1 MTEQKKQSLQDL
13 LKVNETEEEKK
24 AKADAEKQ
32 TDSVI
37 KEEKKQEDPKTN
49 EDEEAKKKEA
59 EKKEESV
66 KKNEESKKPEVVEE
80 TASEKADKQTEK
92 EMEKLRLKQMDE
104 VKDLD
109 EKKAKE
115 IEKAYPGEVRLNPIT
130 KKDRDEATKRE
141 RTYIERVLERRDGMA
156 TKFADFVKP
165 EEMNAAGDV
174 HVWEPDPEHD
184 LAKLAKGFKPQ
195 KPNPDAVGYKTD
207 DTGYTTNDKS

>member
-1 MTEQKKQSLQDL
+1 MTEKKQSLSDL
-13 LKVNETEEEKK
+13 LNVPETEEQKK
-24 AKADAEKQ
+24 AKLDAAEQ

-37 KEEKKQEDPKTN
+37 KEEKKQENNKTN
-49 EDEEAKKKEA
+49 EDEEAKKKEI
-59 EKKEESV
+59 EKKE
-66 KKNEESKKPEVVEE
+66 KNEESKKPEVVEE
-80 TASEKADKQTEK
+80 TASQKADKQTEK
-92 EMEKLRLKQMDE
+92 EMEVLRLKQMDE

-130 KKDRDEATKRE
+130 AKDRKEATERE

-156 TKFADFVKP
+156 TKLADFVKP

-174 HVWEPDPEHD
+174 HVWAPDPEHD

-195 KPNPDAVGYKTD
+195 KPNPDAAGYKTE